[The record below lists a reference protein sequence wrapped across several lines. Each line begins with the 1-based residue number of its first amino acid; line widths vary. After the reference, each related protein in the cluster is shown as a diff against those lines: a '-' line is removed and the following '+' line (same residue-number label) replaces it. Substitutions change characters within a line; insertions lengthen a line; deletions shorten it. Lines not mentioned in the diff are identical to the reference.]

1 MYVVGDWYSD
11 ALWKVGQADKDGDGV
26 ISLDEFVD
34 VCCTATRKTTGPIRK
49 NRLEDGPKL

>member
-11 ALWKVGQADKDGDGV
+11 PLWEVGQADKDGDGV

-34 VCCTATRKTTGPIRK
+34 VCCTATRKTTGPVRK
-49 NRLEDGPKL
+49 NRQAQALAQ